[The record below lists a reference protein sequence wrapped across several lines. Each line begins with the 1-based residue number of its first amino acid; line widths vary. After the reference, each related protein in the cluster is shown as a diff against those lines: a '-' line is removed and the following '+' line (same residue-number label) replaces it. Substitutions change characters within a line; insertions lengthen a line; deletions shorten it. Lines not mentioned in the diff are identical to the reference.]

1 MISYFSKC
9 WSYCKNLFIKRFVLE
24 QDKLWL
30 GNELLG
36 RVVFKARGRQNANC
50 KCYFFPADYSREYTF
65 RELVQIHSLMHDLL
79 PVESSGKARVSE
91 AKVYSVLKA
100 GDNYRC
106 DKLLGKIVEGKFVPS
121 CTLEIH
127 ELASVIAADWKE
139 SVSGLLDQNQV
150 DWFEG
155 VE

>member
-1 MISYFSKC
+1 M
-9 WSYCKNLFIKRFVLE
+9 
-24 QDKLWL
+24 LWL

-36 RVVFKARGRQNANC
+36 RVVFKERGRQNANC
-50 KCYFFPADYSREYTF
+50 KCYFFPADYTRTYTKQQ
-65 RELVQIHSLMHDLL
+65 LIQIHSQLHDLL

-100 GDNYRC
+100 GENYRC
-106 DKLLGKIVEGKFVPS
+106 DKLLGKIVEGKFVAV

-127 ELASVIAADWKE
+127 ELAGVIAADWNE
-139 SVSGLLDQNQV
+139 NASGLLDQSQV